1 MNQVEISYEELEQ
14 EFLKALADLGS
25 EDFGSERGV
34 VATSQDGH
42 VTARR
47 MRLLSDGFTLYGWT
61 HSYTRKV
68 EQIRTNPNVSVVVE
82 YIQIDGVASVKGNPT
97 DEPKFLEIFR
107 KKLPHR
113 YDNMVKRWKT
123 LGDRNVIKIIPK
135 RIAIMKY
142 ADPEARIE
150 QGLYMLNVD
159 ERKAYR
165 FGGQV
170 FYANHNDAPAYWNTP
185 SFL

>member
-1 MNQVEISYEELEQ
+1 MSQVEISYEELEQ

-25 EDFGSERGV
+25 EDLGSERGV
-34 VATSQDGH
+34 VATSQDDH

-61 HSYTRKV
+61 HRYTRKV
-68 EQIRTNPNVSVVVE
+68 EQIRANPKVSVVVE
-82 YIQIDGVASVKGNPT
+82 YIQIDGVASVKGHPT
-97 DEPKFLEIFR
+97 DEPKFLELFR

-123 LGDRNVIKIIPK
+123 LSDRNVIEIIPK

-142 ADPEARIE
+142 ADPAAGIE

-165 FGGQV
+165 FRDLGSS
-170 FYANHNDAPAYWNTP
+170 ANHSDVPAYW
-185 SFL
+185 